1 MTSPVETSIH
11 VVSPELITNAH
22 RRFLVD
28 YKVIPFILKN
38 YNKKIKKNNI
48 IIKEDFFEN
57 IHII

>member
-11 VVSPELITNAH
+11 VVSPVLITNAH

-38 YNKKIKKNNI
+38 CN
-48 IIKEDFFEN
+48 
-57 IHII
+57 